1 MNTNTLK
8 LLVAIAFLFST
19 AGVYAQKAWV
29 VPARFNPTDSV
40 ALYVDV
46 SKTDCSRLKDTQ
58 DDLFIW
64 SWNPAEPVGGNG
76 QWTASR
82 DELKMTQSADNPNVY
97 FIKIVPNQF
106 YDVASDKQ
114 IYDNGFSFL
123 VKKKDGTGE
132 GGGGCDEDKTED
144 LNVEALPIPGCNTKF
159 CQLPGVIFK
168 DDYCTFIYNLKE
180 EDKASMQES
189 VVGEMNYGMYIR
201 AFTTDGDRITIANYD
216 EVINYPELRME
227 KDPADGFYKN
237 TFVPEQLFDL
247 APGKVLEEIQIQVI
261 NVNYTGPNDVSDG
274 RHIAP
279 VGCN

>member
-1 MNTNTLK
+1 MRITTIQ
-8 LLVAIAFLFST
+8 LLVAMAFSLAGAELF
-19 AGVYAQKAWV
+19 AQKAWV

-40 ALYVDV
+40 TLFADV

-58 DDLFIW
+58 DDLYIW
-64 SWNPAEPVGGNG
+64 SWNPAEPVVGNG
-76 QWTASR
+76 QWTASNE
-82 DELKMTQSADNPNVY
+82 DLKMTRSADNPNVY
-97 FIKIVPNQF
+97 YIKFVPNQF
-106 YDVASDKQ
+106 YDVSSDKQ

-159 CQLPGVIFK
+159 CQLPGVIFNN
-168 DDYCTFIYNLKE
+168 DYFTFIYNLTE

-189 VVGEMNYGMYIR
+189 VVGESNYGMYLR

-216 EVINYPELRME
+216 EVINFPELRLE
-227 KDPADGFYKN
+227 KDPVDGFYKS
-237 TFVPEQLFDL
+237 TFVPEQMFDL
-247 APGKVLEEIQIQVI
+247 APGQVIEEIQIQVI
-261 NVNYTGPNDVSDG
+261 NVNYTGPDDVSDG